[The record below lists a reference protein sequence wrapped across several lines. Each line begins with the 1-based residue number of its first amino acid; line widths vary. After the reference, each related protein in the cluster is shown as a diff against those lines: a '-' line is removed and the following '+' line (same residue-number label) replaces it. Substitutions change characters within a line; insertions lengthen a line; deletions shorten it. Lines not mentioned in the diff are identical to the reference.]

1 MKVKTRPEG
10 GAQRHGAAVPEAER
24 SGVEGISEVDQIDR
38 GLRNGSPNSA
48 IAVVPRR
55 Q

>member
-1 MKVKTRPEG
+1 MTLVNRPEG

-24 SGVEGISEVDQIDR
+24 SVVEGEYKVDQIDR
-38 GLRNGSPNSA
+38 GLRGGPLNGA